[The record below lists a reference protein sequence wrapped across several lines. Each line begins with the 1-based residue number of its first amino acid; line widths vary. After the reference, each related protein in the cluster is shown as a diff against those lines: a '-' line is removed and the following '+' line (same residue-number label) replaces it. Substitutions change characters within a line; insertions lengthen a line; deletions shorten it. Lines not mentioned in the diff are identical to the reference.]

1 MCLSWSSSP
10 EMWVNVLWS
19 GVVWFAAVE
28 INRDGTGRGDGSVS
42 GPGWLGGA
50 TMGQMGQMVW
60 ILSRKGSWTL
70 VTAFIV
76 AMFFG
81 GRERV
86 PFSGFEALISLQQV
100 PL

>member
-1 MCLSWSSSP
+1 
-10 EMWVNVLWS
+10 MWVNVLWS

-76 AMFFG
+76 AMFVGLFVSRFFVAG
-81 GRERV
+81 GTPLE
-86 PFSGFEALISLQQV
+86 LIEFFWGARG
-100 PL
+100 